1 MPGFGDYVLNGG
13 ISRLLIGKN
22 TCRLKKQRVPNK
34 FHTSSAKKLTLNQTP
49 VIIVPGKAF
58 FDVGHSSSSSS
69 SSLSLSP
76 FGRRSTATTV
86 TSARHATGTPSQCNL
101 GYVRAN
107 VVTCKDNFRKIL
119 AYACALI
126 GITFPGSCSVMSAA
140 MRSLCGSS
148 IIRECQRRNPTAQKM
163 L

>member
-1 MPGFGDYVLNGG
+1 RPGFGDYVLNGG

-69 SSLSLSP
+69 LSLSLRLRFSP

-86 TSARHATGTPSQCNL
+86 TSARHVTGAPSQCNL

-107 VVTCKDNFRKIL
+107 VVTSKDNFRKIL

-126 GITFPGSCSVMSAA
+126 
-140 MRSLCGSS
+140 
-148 IIRECQRRNPTAQKM
+148 
-163 L
+163 

>member
-1 MPGFGDYVLNGG
+1 M
-13 ISRLLIGKN
+13 LIGKN

-69 SSLSLSP
+69 LRFSP

-86 TSARHATGTPSQCNL
+86 TSARHATGTLSLATCVMF
-101 GYVRAN
+101 VRTF
-107 VVTCKDNFRKIL
+107 VTSKDNFRKIL

-140 MRSLCGSS
+140 MCSLCGSS

>member
-1 MPGFGDYVLNGG
+1 RPGFGDYVLNGG

-69 SSLSLSP
+69 LRFSP
-76 FGRRSTATTV
+76 FGRGSTATTV
-86 TSARHATGTPSQCNL
+86 TFARHATGTPSLCNL
-101 GYVRAN
+101 RYVRAN
-107 VVTCKDNFRKIL
+107 VCDVQ
-119 AYACALI
+119 
-126 GITFPGSCSVMSAA
+126 G
-140 MRSLCGSS
+140 
-148 IIRECQRRNPTAQKM
+148 
-163 L
+163 